1 MKQVNY
7 VVERYG
13 NSSMVQEVGL
23 DNALGSLQL
32 HWAKCSTTVGTI
44 VCWMFY
50 THLVDLGKITAEG
63 RKNTERMRKS
73 GL

>member
-23 DNALGSLQL
+23 DNANLEVYNYIGAAFNNSRNNR
-32 HWAKCSTTVGTI
+32 I
-44 VCWMFY
+44 CWMFY
-50 THLVDLGKITAEG
+50 THLVDLGK
-63 RKNTERMRKS
+63 NYC
-73 GL
+73 